1 MKGFPKKIYVNWVES
16 DSGEPYIISSTSIE
30 FLDEYVDEVAIY
42 ELKEVKKL
50 KVTRELKYG
59 GS

>member
-16 DSGEPYIISSTSIE
+16 NSGEPYLDLSKSIE
-30 FLDEYVDEVAIY
+30 FLDEYVDQVAIY

-50 KVTRELKYG
+50 KVTRELK
-59 GS
+59 